1 VVFAVRVI
9 DDIHPFGSPGKQV
22 ESSTFCE
29 KEAMALVSQ
38 RAYARHRGVSL
49 AAVQKAIKLGRIRTT
64 ADGKIDVEQAD
75 RDWERNTNYGGP
87 VAAGDAIVS
96 GPSYAQSRAVRE
108 VYTARLAK
116 LEYEER
122 IGKLVPADQVTIAGF
137 TKGRTVRD
145 HMMII
150 PDRVAA
156 QIRADLAGALTAACR
171 DLSIPVEIAESALAK
186 IDLDHIHGL
195 LSNEIRTVL
204 VEIGG
209 LPDHGG

>member
-1 VVFAVRVI
+1 
-9 DDIHPFGSPGKQV
+9 
-22 ESSTFCE
+22 
-29 KEAMALVSQ
+29 MALVSQ

-122 IGKLVPADQVTIAGF
+122 IGNLVPADQVTIAGF

>member
-1 VVFAVRVI
+1 
-9 DDIHPFGSPGKQV
+9 
-22 ESSTFCE
+22 
-29 KEAMALVSQ
+29 MALVSQ
-38 RAYARHRGVSL
+38 RAYAKHRGVSL
-49 AAVQKAIKLGRIRTT
+49 AAVQKAIKAGRIRTA

-87 VAAGDAIVS
+87 VATGDGSVS

-122 IGKLVPADQVTIAGF
+122 IGKLLPADQVTIAGF

-156 QIRADLAGALTAACR
+156 QIRADLASALTAACR
-171 DLSIPVEIAESALAK
+171 ELSVPVEAAGTALAK

-195 LSNEIRTVL
+195 LTAEIRTVL
-204 VEIGG
+204 VEIAG
-209 LPDHGG
+209 LPDHG